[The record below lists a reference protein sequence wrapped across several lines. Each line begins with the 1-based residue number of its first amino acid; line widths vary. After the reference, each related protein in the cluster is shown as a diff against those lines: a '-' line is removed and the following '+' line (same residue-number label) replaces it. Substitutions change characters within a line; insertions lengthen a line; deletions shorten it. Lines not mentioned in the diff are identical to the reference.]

1 MRREAV
7 IQARRNDVSVRAEN
21 PVSVRAENPVGG
33 GIRSTKQFGGLV

>member
-7 IQARRNDVSVRAEN
+7 IQARRNAVSVRAEN
-21 PVSVRAENPVGG
+21 AVSVRAENPVGG